1 MTIARNPF
9 KLRASEQAT
18 NEHDF
23 LALFG
28 ARIVDILPRDE
39 LWNRLIILASAP
51 GAGKTTL
58 LRLFSP
64 EVLRLIAEQRNL
76 REHQE
81 LARKLDELGALSSE
95 RPNVMGMLINCREQ
109 YASIQDLPFD
119 EKTRLRWFFALL
131 DARIALS
138 TLRSA
143 ITLAGGVYPDDAP
156 LVQLVPRERIVDAP
170 TSGDE
175 IYAQARATE
184 QEICLALDSLQGPRA
199 MSTTGKI
206 QLSIL
211 RVLSSATLLVD
222 GRSVADRALVMF
234 DDAHALSVDQ
244 RRILREDL
252 EDRQLRVARWVALR
266 YQAFEPTELL
276 PTARTEG
283 RDYRELRL
291 ESWASGSG
299 FERVVQEIADRRS
312 RSAELPFDSFASSLS
327 GAVSHPR
334 DQDRVGRLLDRVR
347 QRVTLAAS
355 PSSRFDDWISRTNQS
370 ESGSAL
376 EQAGRWRLLEIL
388 IARDR
393 GHPQLPLDIPLPTE
407 EMTRREDS
415 SALAA
420 AALFLAKEEGIPY
433 YYGVKTVTLL
443 SSSNIEQFLDL
454 AGELFEKLLAVA
466 AASLTKRRYL
476 TAVEQDATI
485 RTISQ
490 RRLNSLERDVP
501 YGADV
506 LTLVNH
512 IGELAKTE
520 TYRSSAPYSPGVTGI
535 ALEMSDLRQ
544 LLDNENDMLPRLR
557 RALTS
562 ALAHNIFD
570 ARPDVKVKGRE
581 WLVLYLN
588 RLFCPVFDLPLQYG
602 GFRERKLDQ
611 IAGWLAEDQLPLAR
625 LTGVQ

>member
-1 MTIARNPF
+1 
-9 KLRASEQAT
+9 
-18 NEHDF
+18 
-23 LALFG
+23 
-28 ARIVDILPRDE
+28 
-39 LWNRLIILASAP
+39 
-51 GAGKTTL
+51 
-58 LRLFSP
+58 
-64 EVLRLIAEQRNL
+64 
-76 REHQE
+76 
-81 LARKLDELGALSSE
+81 
-95 RPNVMGMLINCREQ
+95 
-109 YASIQDLPFD
+109 
-119 EKTRLRWFFALL
+119 
-131 DARIALS
+131 
-138 TLRSA
+138 
-143 ITLAGGVYPDDAP
+143 
-156 LVQLVPRERIVDAP
+156 
-170 TSGDE
+170 
-175 IYAQARATE
+175 
-184 QEICLALDSLQGPRA
+184 
-199 MSTTGKI
+199 
-206 QLSIL
+206 
-211 RVLSSATLLVD
+211 
-222 GRSVADRALVMF
+222 
-234 DDAHALSVDQ
+234 
-244 RRILREDL
+244 
-252 EDRQLRVARWVALR
+252 
-266 YQAFEPTELL
+266 
-276 PTARTEG
+276 
-283 RDYRELRL
+283 
-291 ESWASGSG
+291 
-299 FERVVQEIADRRS
+299 
-312 RSAELPFDSFASSLS
+312 
-327 GAVSHPR
+327 
-334 DQDRVGRLLDRVR
+334 
-347 QRVTLAAS
+347 
-355 PSSRFDDWISRTNQS
+355 
-370 ESGSAL
+370 
-376 EQAGRWRLLEIL
+376 
-388 IARDR
+388 
-393 GHPQLPLDIPLPTE
+393 
-407 EMTRREDS
+407 MTRREDS

-506 LTLVNH
+506 TLVNH